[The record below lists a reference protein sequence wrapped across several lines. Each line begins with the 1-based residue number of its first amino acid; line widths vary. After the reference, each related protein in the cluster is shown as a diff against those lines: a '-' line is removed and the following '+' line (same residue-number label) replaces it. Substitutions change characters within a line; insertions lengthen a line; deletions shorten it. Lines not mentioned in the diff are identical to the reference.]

1 MELAEDK
8 HIDPN
13 NKARWGFGGTAGN
26 ITVGPKTVGET
37 GGVESVL
44 TEQDNEGAHGNG
56 AGTEKTETTKTSKSS
71 AK

>member
-1 MELAEDK
+1 MALAEDK

-56 AGTEKTETTKTSKSS
+56 AGTEKAETAKTSKSS
-71 AK
+71 TK

>member
-1 MELAEDK
+1 MALAEDN

-26 ITVGPKTVGET
+26 ITVGPQTVGET
-37 GGVESVL
+37 GGVEGVR

-56 AGTEKTETTKTSKSS
+56 AGIEKTETAKASKPS